1 MITNERQYRITKT
14 WLAKFEQGAAQAE
27 QGAAGLD
34 PRLVQA
40 MRDQYEGQAEELRAQ
55 LREYEELRAG
65 RIRRVAVHSFADL
78 PNTLIYGRIAAGLT
92 HKELAR
98 RLGVS
103 EQQVQRYET
112 RIYKGVGVER
122 LQAIADILGMKT
134 SGSVSL
140 PRRTP
145 SRGVT
150 RTRREGDNPGHP
162 TT

>member
-14 WLAKFEQGAAQAE
+14 WLAKFEQGGAQAE

-34 PRLVQA
+34 PRFVQA
-40 MRDQYEGQAEELRAQ
+40 MRDQYEGQAEDLRAQ

-78 PNTLIYGRIAAGLT
+78 PNALIYGRIAAGLT
-92 HKELAR
+92 HKDLAR

-103 EQQVQRYET
+103 EQQVQRYER
-112 RIYKGVGVER
+112 RIYRGVGIER
-122 LQAIADILGMKT
+122 LQVIADILGMKT

-145 SRGVT
+145 SPDIPRS
-150 RTRREGDNPGHP
+150 RPERDHAAQRP
-162 TT
+162 T

>member
-14 WLAKFEQGAAQAE
+14 WLAKFEQGADQAE
-27 QGAAGLD
+27 QGAEGLD

-40 MRDQYEGQAEELRAQ
+40 MRDQYEGQADDLSAQ
-55 LREYEELRAG
+55 LRQYEELRAG

-78 PNTLIYGRIAAGLT
+78 PNALIYGRIAAGLT

-98 RLGVS
+98 QLGVS

-112 RIYKGVGVER
+112 RIYRGVGIER

-145 SRGVT
+145 SRAVP
-150 RTRREGDNPGHP
+150 RARREGDNGAQHP
-162 TT
+162 T